1 MFNIIG
7 LFIILIIIGIIVF
20 LRNKINNSNNTT
32 LKNMMK
38 INDFFTT
45 IRFVLLVFPILFLF
59 IIFSKN

>member
-1 MFNIIG
+1 MFNIISF
-7 LFIILIIIGIIVF
+7 FIILIVIGIILF
-20 LRNKINNSNNTT
+20 LRNKINKSDNTT

-45 IRFVLLVFPILFLF
+45 IRFVLFVFPILFLF

>member
-20 LRNKINNSNNTT
+20 LRNKINNSDNTT

-45 IRFVLLVFPILFLF
+45 IRFVLFVFPILFLF